1 MRAASGS
8 TPDRSAPDRS
18 APDRSAL
25 TGAIGVSIDAT
36 LLELALTHRSWAYE
50 NGGVGNN
57 ERLEFLGDSILGQA
71 ITVMLYTVN
80 PHLDEGDLAKRRA
93 SLVSAV
99 ALSEVARSIGLGA
112 HLKLG
117 KGEELT
123 GGRDKSSILADT
135 VEAIIGAAYLD
146 LGGEAATTLVLH
158 LVAPLLADP
167 ARFGAGMDPKTSLQE
182 LAARR
187 GHGLP
192 VYELS
197 DTGPDH
203 SKRFTAT
210 VALGGEAVAVG
221 EGTSKKQAEMAA
233 ALTAWTT
240 LSAQGS
246 EQGQG
251 SAQPSEHS
259 SALGSAQ
266 DSAQG
271 PAQGPAQPSSARPA

>member
-1 MRAASGS
+1 MRAASGPE
-8 TPDRSAPDRS
+8 PDRT
-18 APDRSAL
+18 AL
-25 TGAIGVSIDAT
+25 TGALGVSIDPA

-50 NGGVGNN
+50 HGGVANN

-71 ITVMLYTVN
+71 VTVMLYTSYPN
-80 PHLDEGDLAKRRA
+80 LDEGDLAKRRA
-93 SLVSAV
+93 SLVSSV
-99 ALSEVARSIGLGA
+99 ALAEVARGIGLGD

-146 LGGEAATTLVLH
+146 LGGETATTLVLH

-167 ARFGAGMDPKTSLQE
+167 DRFGAAMDPKTSLQE

-187 GHGLP
+187 GHGIP

-210 VALGGEAVAVG
+210 VVLGGESIASG

-233 ALTAWTT
+233 ALEAWTV
-240 LSAQGS
+240 LSARR
-246 EQGQG
+246 
-251 SAQPSEHS
+251 S
-259 SALGSAQ
+259 ST
-266 DSAQG
+266 
-271 PAQGPAQPSSARPA
+271 RPA